1 MSEPILK
8 IDNLHA
14 SVDGHDILKGVDL
27 EVNPGEVHAIM
38 GPNGSGKST
47 LAHILAGRDDYEV
60 SQGSVTY
67 KGQELLE
74 MEPEE
79 RAHEGVFLAFQ
90 YPVEIPGVNNIYLLK
105 SALNAKRKH
114 QGLEEVDSVDF
125 LTDVKQKLKQMGMDE
140 SFLQR
145 SVNAGFSGGEK
156 KRNEVFQMM
165 VLEPELCV
173 MDETDSGLDI
183 DALKVVAHG
192 VSQMRTSDRAFVI
205 VTHYQRLL
213 DHIQPD
219 RVHVL
224 ADGQVVKSGDKNLAH
239 ELEAHGYDW
248 VRDQQE
254 AESA

>member
-1 MSEPILK
+1 MSEPMLK

-14 SVDGHDILKGVDL
+14 SVEGYDILKGLDL
-27 EVNPGEVHAIM
+27 EVSPGEVHAIM

-60 SQGSVTY
+60 SQGSVSY
-67 KGQELLE
+67 KGQQLLD

-125 LTDVKQKLKQMGMDE
+125 LTDVRQKLKLMGMDE

-145 SVNAGFSGGEK
+145 SVNEGFSGGEK

-183 DALKVVAHG
+183 DALKVVANG

-224 ADGQVVKSGDKNLAH
+224 ADGQVVRSGDKDLAH

-248 VRDQQE
+248 IRNHPE